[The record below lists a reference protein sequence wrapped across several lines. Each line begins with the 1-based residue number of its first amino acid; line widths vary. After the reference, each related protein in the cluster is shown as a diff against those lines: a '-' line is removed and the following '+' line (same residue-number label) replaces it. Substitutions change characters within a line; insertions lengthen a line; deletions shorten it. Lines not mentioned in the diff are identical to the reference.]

1 MNRAERRN
9 LTKKIKKANKTF
21 GLGLNKNQLKEYI
34 KFKEEQLSSIVLF
47 EGDKVKIDYKSIT
60 SRVDYEKRRPEYRNF
75 IEENKDVVFTVKYDE
90 KYRNNPWLVSL
101 EEDTT
106 EPRWLFTTSDLILYK
121 EEEKENN

>member
-9 LTKKIKKANKTF
+9 LSKKIKKVNKTLN
-21 GLGLNKNQLKEYI
+21 LGLTKKQLKNYI
-34 KFKEEQLSSIVLF
+34 KFKEEQLSSVVLF
-47 EGDKVKIDYKSIT
+47 EGDKVKIDYEGIV
-60 SRVDYEKRRPEYRNF
+60 SRVDYEKRRPEYRDF
-75 IEENKDVVFTVKYDE
+75 IEQNKNTIFTVKYDE

-121 EEEKENN
+121 EEENN

>member
-1 MNRAERRN
+1 MNRTERRN
-9 LTKKIKKANKTF
+9 LSKKIKKANKTLN
-21 GLGLNKNQLKEYI
+21 LGLTKEQLKNYI

-47 EGDKVKIDYKSIT
+47 EGDKVKFNYEGIV
-60 SRVDYEKRRPEYRNF
+60 SRVDYEKRRPEYRDF
-75 IEENKDVVFTVKYDE
+75 IEQNKNTIFTVKYDE

-121 EEEKENN
+121 EEENN

>member
-9 LTKKIKKANKTF
+9 LSKKIKKVNKTLN
-21 GLGLNKNQLKEYI
+21 LGLTKKQLKDYI
-34 KFKEEQLSSIVLF
+34 KFKEEQLSSVALF
-47 EGDKVKIDYKSIT
+47 EGDKVKIDYEGIV
-60 SRVDYEKRRPEYRNF
+60 SRVDYEKRRPEYRDF
-75 IEENKDVVFTVKYDE
+75 IEQNKNTIFTVKYDE

-121 EEEKENN
+121 EEENN